1 MFTIFAVIWMTTSTF
16 ALKSQVLRHP
26 ESQTRLVGDVAVLK
40 CKLSNV
46 PAHDENVV
54 QWTRNGLGLG
64 YKLGGK
70 SLDFLFIS
78 LASSIHLQMLIYSTK
93 TLTIFFS
100 KTFQVSRSVE
110 T

>member
-1 MFTIFAVIWMTTSTF
+1 MFTVFVVIWMTASTY
-16 ALKSQVLRHP
+16 ALKSEVLRHP

-70 SLDFLFIS
+70 FLDIFFSSSFL
-78 LASSIHLQMLIYSTK
+78 LYLKMLIYNAEN
-93 TLTIFFS
+93 LVFL
-100 KTFQVSRSVE
+100 
-110 T
+110 

>member
-1 MFTIFAVIWMTTSTF
+1 MFTVLVVIWMTASTY
-16 ALKSQVLRHP
+16 ALKSEVLRHP

-70 SLDFLFIS
+70 FLGSFVL
-78 LASSIHLQMLIYSTK
+78 LASVLYLKILVYNAS
-93 TLTIFFS
+93 FF
-100 KTFQVSRSVE
+100 KDILSVKS
-110 T
+110 